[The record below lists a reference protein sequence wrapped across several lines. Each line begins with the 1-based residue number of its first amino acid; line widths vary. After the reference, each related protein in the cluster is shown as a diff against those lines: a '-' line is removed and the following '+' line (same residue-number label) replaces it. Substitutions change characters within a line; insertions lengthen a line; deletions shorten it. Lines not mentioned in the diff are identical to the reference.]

1 MTLNAEDPAS
11 WARGPA
17 CAPARSNQT
26 AICDVDTQATNHVA
40 DAQHI
45 TTPCAMDLTFSEF
58 AVQTLQLPN
67 WLFDE
72 QDGVDD
78 GFVENCAM
86 TSTAQAYEAK
96 DSQEYSRASSDSA
109 CSSPERRRS
118 VRPHNL
124 ATRIAYLTT
133 VLCAAQEGKKIRAHA
148 RRNTN
153 SSSKMVIG
161 PLRPMIADSNG
172 RHRRKRA
179 SEMTARE
186 LARVREANRIV
197 ARRQRIKHKTERET
211 LSQRLALLESENGR
225 LKNTRFA
232 LQQQLGELLEEYTKS
247 SFQGNCASNAV
258 RGSRTSCL

>member
-1 MTLNAEDPAS
+1 
-11 WARGPA
+11 
-17 CAPARSNQT
+17 
-26 AICDVDTQATNHVA
+26 
-40 DAQHI
+40 
-45 TTPCAMDLTFSEF
+45 
-58 AVQTLQLPN
+58 
-67 WLFDE
+67 
-72 QDGVDD
+72 
-78 GFVENCAM
+78 
-86 TSTAQAYEAK
+86 
-96 DSQEYSRASSDSA
+96 
-109 CSSPERRRS
+109 
-118 VRPHNL
+118 
-124 ATRIAYLTT
+124 
-133 VLCAAQEGKKIRAHA
+133 
-148 RRNTN
+148 
-153 SSSKMVIG
+153 
-161 PLRPMIADSNG
+161 MIADSNG